1 MQQFQPPGFGRRTC
15 ESSLGGMAYYLPV
28 DSPWLSLGE
37 NRDTLPPLV
46 FLHSL
51 GGGSSAYEWSKVYP
65 AFVANYRVMAPD
77 LIGWGQSVHPVK
89 DYAVEDYLTSLTDF
103 LERQVKQPAVAAVS
117 SLTAAIIVRLAIR
130 RPDLFRGLVLVSPS
144 GYGDFGVDYKRGMA
158 AQLAGAPGIDK
169 LVYALGAA
177 NELVVRNFLQQ
188 FIFAQPSRITEEMVA
203 AYLASA
209 QQPNAEYS
217 ALASLKGDLC
227 FDLAQYMG
235 ELTTPTVMVWGARS
249 RFNSPAVGRRLAQL
263 NPDVIK
269 EFYEI
274 PDAGVL
280 PHLELP
286 AIVTNLLQ
294 VTLNNWGIG

>member
-1 MQQFQPPGFGRRTC
+1 
-15 ESSLGGMAYYLPV
+15 MACYLPV
-28 DSPWLSLGE
+28 ESPWPPHGE
-37 NRDTLPPLV
+37 NQENLPSLV

-65 AFVANYRVMAPD
+65 AFAANYRVVAPD
-77 LIGWGQSVHPVK
+77 LIGWGQSAHLVK
-89 DYAVEDYLTSLTDF
+89 NYTVEDYLTSISEF
-103 LERQVKQPAVAAVS
+103 LEGQVKPPAVVAVS
-117 SLTAAIIVRLAIR
+117 SLTAAIMVRLAIQ
-130 RPDLFRGLVLVSPS
+130 RPDLFQSLFLVSPS
-144 GYGDFGVDYKRGMA
+144 GYGDFGVDYKRGIA
-158 AQLAGAPGIDK
+158 AQLAGAPGIDR
-169 LVYALGAA
+169 LLYALGAA
-177 NELVVRNFLQQ
+177 NPFAVRNFLQQ

-217 ALASLKGDLC
+217 ALASLRGDLC
-227 FDLAQYMG
+227 FDLAHYIG

-249 RFNSPAVGRRLAQL
+249 RFNSPAVGQRLADL
-263 NPDVIK
+263 NPDVVK
-269 EFYEI
+269 EFYVI

-294 VTLNNWGIG
+294 VSLTNWGIC